1 MGTLEV
7 HGEGLRALAGQCSV
21 SAARLADQ
29 VPTAVIGPSAQ
40 ATAAAVSN
48 AYTASGS
55 TAAALAAR
63 IEAPGHKLTV
73 SATWYVS
80 TDESSAQHLATL
92 GGGPVQV

>member
-7 HGEGLRALAGQCSV
+7 HGEGLRALTGQCSV
-21 SAARLADQ
+21 SAARLAGQ

-48 AYTASGS
+48 AYTSGS

-63 IEAPGHKLTV
+63 VEATAHKLTV
-73 SATWYVS
+73 SAARYVS
-80 TDESSAQHLATL
+80 TDENSAQHLSAL
-92 GGGPVQV
+92 CGAPVQV